1 MRGLLSAIVVLVLA
15 MLLVPPTL
23 ASASSDGSGRIS
35 APTTVDRHVY
45 DGNSQVVTE
54 MDARGPTGY
63 LRVGVQGQVSRVL
76 ASRADLLRPPPGVA
90 AEAGAGSG
98 DGIVLGLRNQGL
110 EQTATKVGGRTL
122 LNDSDWQATLQKA
135 IANPSTKFTVSLDG
149 MSGSS
154 TYGQIMSAA
163 QRGAAGVGGYTDWE
177 MAQLY
182 GAGRLPG
189 VTFVRG
195 GAVVPNPFG

>member
-1 MRGLLSAIVVLVLA
+1 MRRLVALILFLLTALA
-15 MLLVPPTL
+15 VGCGSQLAAAGPIGTFSRGYSGVAAPGYVYDVALKQSIQTVGIAEDSPPPAPPPTSTRGGAL
-23 ASASSDGSGRIS
+23 PRIHFH
-35 APTTVDRHVY
+35 A
-45 DGNSQVVTE
+45 
-54 MDARGPTGY
+54 
-63 LRVGVQGQVSRVL
+63 
-76 ASRADLLRPPPGVA
+76 VA